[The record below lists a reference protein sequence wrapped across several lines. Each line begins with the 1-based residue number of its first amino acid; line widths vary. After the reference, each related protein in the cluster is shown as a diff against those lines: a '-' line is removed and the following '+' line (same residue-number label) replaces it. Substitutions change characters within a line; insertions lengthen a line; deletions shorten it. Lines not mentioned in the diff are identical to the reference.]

1 MNTTDD
7 SRAGERLVRIFL
19 ICVISITVITGVAAW
34 QSKRPSEGKIYERLT
49 VEEALRFMSYEK
61 DYVIVDVREKADY
74 EAGHLDGAV
83 SIPYEGLVAHAMDL
97 LPDTG
102 CTVYVYGNTEQESCS
117 AAQKLSDMGY
127 TSISEIGAYGD
138 WITAQSE
145 TENLMG
151 DLLG

>member
-1 MNTTDD
+1 
-7 SRAGERLVRIFL
+7 
-19 ICVISITVITGVAAW
+19 
-34 QSKRPSEGKIYERLT
+34 
-49 VEEALRFMSYEK
+49 
-61 DYVIVDVREKADY
+61 
-74 EAGHLDGAV
+74 
-83 SIPYEGLVAHAMDL
+83 MDL

>member
-1 MNTTDD
+1 LNKTED

-19 ICVISITVITGVAAW
+19 VCVVSIALITGVAAW

-61 DYVIVDVREKADY
+61 DFIIVDIREEEEYA
-74 EAGHLDGAV
+74 EGHLEGAV
-83 SIPYEGLVAHAMDL
+83 NIPYEGLVAHAMDL
-97 LPDTG
+97 LPDMSR
-102 CTVYVYGNTEQESCS
+102 TVYVYGSTEQESCA

-127 TSISEIGAYGD
+127 TGVSEIGAYGD

-145 TENLMG
+145 TESLMEG
-151 DLLG
+151 LLD

>member
-1 MNTTDD
+1 
-7 SRAGERLVRIFL
+7 
-19 ICVISITVITGVAAW
+19 
-34 QSKRPSEGKIYERLT
+34 
-49 VEEALRFMSYEK
+49 MSYEK

-138 WITAQSE
+138 WITAQPE